1 MKKEEYTTHPKQR
14 TIPQNNAL
22 WLFFTQLASTLNDA
36 GLDMRK
42 VLKPTY
48 NIPWT
53 KENVHDHIWIPFQK
67 AMYGTNSTTFLHK
80 QEQIDKLHETIMRE
94 LGEKHSVE
102 YIPFPTSVEDKET
115 APLRKPQIVVK
126 DDGERVA
133 VY

>member
-1 MKKEEYTTHPKQR
+1 MKDEEYTTHPKQR
-14 TIPQNNAL
+14 TPSQNNAL
-22 WLFFTQLASTLNDA
+22 WLFFTQLGKTLNDM

-53 KENVHDHIWIPFQK
+53 KENVHDHIWLPFQK
-67 AMYGTNSTTFLHK
+67 AMYKTNSTTFLHK
-80 QEQIDKLHETIMRE
+80 HEQIEELHKVIMRE

-102 YIPFPTSVEDKET
+102 YIPFPTSEVDKET
-115 APLRKPQIVVK
+115 APLRPQIMIK
-126 DDGERVA
+126 ENGERVA

>member
-1 MKKEEYTTHPKQR
+1 MEKIKDSTPHPKQR
-14 TIPQNNAL
+14 TLSQNAAL
-22 WLFFTQLASTLNDA
+22 WLWFTQLATTLNDM

-67 AMYGTNSTTFLHK
+67 AMYTTNSTTFLHK
-80 QEQIDKLHETIMRE
+80 QEQIDKLHQTIMRE

-102 YIPFPTSVEDKET
+102 YIPFPTSVVDKET
-115 APLRKPQIVVK
+115 APLK
-126 DDGERVA
+126 
-133 VY
+133 